1 MAKLKIGLFI
11 DTWFPMIDGVINV
24 VNNYA
29 TELSKYADVT
39 VFTCGTKKKDNKTYP
54 FKLVRGGSVVVPF
67 LDYEVPTI
75 NPKFQKALKESNL
88 DIVHIHSPFTIGKAG
103 VEYAEKHKIPVV
115 ATLHSQYY
123 KDFYRY
129 TKSKWLSE
137 SLLKVIVK
145 VFNACDKVYA
155 VNSQVAVVG
164 EEYGIVPKPDVHNN
178 GTHLDYIQNTAPA
191 YEYFEK
197 KYGIGQNETVL
208 LFVGRINKIKNL
220 EFLIES
226 LSELDK
232 LGEKFRMLFVG
243 SGGDMDDLKAKV
255 KKLGLEGKI
264 IFTGRAS
271 DEELIYAYVRS
282 KLFLFPSLYDASS
295 LVQIEAASQKTPTVF
310 IRGAVTSATVT
321 EDVNGY
327 MADNDTLLYAKKVQQ
342 ILRDHETYARISQ
355 SAYEDLY
362 ITWDKT
368 VARMYQKYLSVIDRY
383 KDELYMAEM
392 QEKRAE
398 ERKKRLKE
406 TIEKRKKHKAQLEKD
421 KKEKEKLK
429 KQKEKLIGE
438 SKKQKKEKLLKEKEL
453 EKLALKEEKLRL
465 QEEKLLKAKQKL
477 EKQKLKTTLTK
488 KENKI

>member
-39 VFTCGTKKKDNKTYP
+39 VFTCGTKKRDNKTYP

-67 LDYEVPTI
+67 LDYEIPTV
-75 NPKFQKALKESNL
+75 NPKFQKALKEADL

-103 VEYAEKHKIPVV
+103 VEYAQKHNIPVV

-164 EEYGIVPKPDVHNN
+164 EEYGILPKPDVHNN
-178 GTHLDYIQNTAPA
+178 GTHLDYIANTKPA
-191 YEYFEK
+191 FEYFEK
-197 KYGIGQNETVL
+197 KYGIGQEETVL

-220 EFLIES
+220 EFLIDS
-226 LSELDK
+226 LNELDK

-243 SGGDMDDLKAKV
+243 SGGDMDDLKSKV
-255 KKLGLEGKI
+255 KKLGLENKI

-295 LVQIEAASQKTPTVF
+295 LVQIEAASQRTPTVF

-321 EDVNGY
+321 ENVNGY
-327 MADNDTLLYAKKVQQ
+327 MADNDPVMYAKKVQE
-342 ILRDHETYARISQ
+342 ILRDAETYNRISQ
-355 SAYEDLY
+355 NAYNDLY

-368 VARMYQKYLSVIDRY
+368 VLRMYQKYLSIIDKY
-383 KDELYMAEM
+383 KDELFAAEL
-392 QEKRAE
+392 QE
-398 ERKKRLKE
+398 KKRLQRKQLIKE
-406 TIEKRKKHKAQLEKD
+406 TKINLKKQKQEEEKQQKL
-421 KKEKEKLK
+421 KEKLK

-438 SKKQKKEKLLKEKEL
+438 SKKQKKEKLQKEKQV
-453 EKLALKEEKLRL
+453 EKLALKKEKIRIR
-465 QEEKLLKAKQKL
+465 QQKLLKAEEKL
-477 EKQKLKTTLTK
+477 FGKKKKLS
-488 KENKI
+488 